1 MFWGLKFLVSV
12 LIIIVNSQ
20 GKSRTWRNSSRLWEE
35 SNNTCQ
41 KLKKSSLKTTR
52 RPTPPSSSWE
62 PQSIFLLL
70 KLMTRRKLRKSWTL
84 SQPVSHNYHYFT
96 HLQLYYR
103 PQEGATQ
110 VSTVHGSVT
119 NERTIICVL
128 RKTTLRVTT
137 ALNHTHT
144 SESEG
149 YPSLRSRSFFSPSSL
164 LDLSC
169 GLVPSDFPSVV
180 F

>member
-1 MFWGLKFLVSV
+1 MRREQQHLPKAEK
-12 LIIIVNSQ
+12 III
-20 GKSRTWRNSSRLWEE
+20 K
-35 SNNTCQ
+35 NN
-41 KLKKSSLKTTR
+41 KKTNTTK
-52 RPTPPSSSWE
+52 
-62 PQSIFLLL
+62 F
-70 KLMTRRKLRKSWTL
+70 KLRTPKYLLTLKIDDKKKAEKIMNSIPASKSEL
-84 SQPVSHNYHYFT
+84 SLFHSFT
-96 HLQLYYR
+96 TYYR

-128 RKTTLRVTT
+128 RKTTFRVTT